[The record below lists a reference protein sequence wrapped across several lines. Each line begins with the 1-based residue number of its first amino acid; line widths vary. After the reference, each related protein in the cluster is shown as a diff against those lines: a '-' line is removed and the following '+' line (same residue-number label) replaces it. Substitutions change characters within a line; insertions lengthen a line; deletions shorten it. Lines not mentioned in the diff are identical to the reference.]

1 MALLHLGNGA
11 ASVPSSI
18 LGVFLPAGSPVV
30 HTVAFPL
37 RESPLALMVLTR
49 ATSGPVV
56 VDGESFLDAL
66 FASAG
71 QG

>member
-1 MALLHLGNGA
+1 MVVAK
-11 ASVPSSI
+11 SVARSAGEMRCSI
-18 LGVFLPAGSPVV
+18 GQFLMT
-30 HTVAFPL
+30 HTVAIPV
-37 RESPLALMVLTR
+37 RESPLALMADTGD
-49 ATSGPVV
+49 SGPVV